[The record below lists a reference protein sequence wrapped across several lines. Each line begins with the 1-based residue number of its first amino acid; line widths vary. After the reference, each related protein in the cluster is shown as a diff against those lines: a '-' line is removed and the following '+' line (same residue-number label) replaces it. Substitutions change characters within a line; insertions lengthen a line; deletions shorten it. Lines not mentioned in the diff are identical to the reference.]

1 MRILISELSALLKQA
16 RISKGYT
23 IDKLHKI
30 TKIPTDVIEKLEN
43 EEFDE
48 LASFHHAKVYIKKYA
63 KHVDLDPLKVMD
75 EYEDILALLFEE
87 DDEEEIEEEWVEEE
101 IEQEEEEIPSRFDR
115 YHLPNNHPVWNFLI
129 KYLPVIGLVAII
141 LGIMGTIIVTIN
153 RINSENNGEVAV
165 EQSITTNEVISS
177 VQPDSSTDREQ
188 PATQPQEEAEL
199 MEELVLISD
208 DPDPTVY
215 EVNDL
220 SSLALSVEGLGTVWI
235 GYFEDGA
242 IIEEHVLNAG
252 DTIEITPSNAQNAML
267 QFGYKEGVKITAN
280 GKEIP
285 LTNMTRPNQVE
296 FVTKDEATTRQ
307 QDESL
312 DTDTQTQEVQ
322 PQEASTQED
331 LPVDDEEG
339 SYEGPAVLDPNYTPG
354 GE

>member
-1 MRILISELSALLKQA
+1 MISELSALLKQA

-30 TKIPTDVIEKLEN
+30 TKIPADIIEKLEN

-63 KHVDLDPLKVMD
+63 KHVDLDPLEIMD

-87 DDEEEIEEEWVEEE
+87 DDEEEVEEEWVEDE
-101 IEQEEEEIPSRFDR
+101 IEEDEEEIPSRFDR

-129 KYLPVIGLVAII
+129 KYLPVIGLVAVI

-153 RINSENNGEVAV
+153 RINSENKDEVAI

-177 VQPDSSTDREQ
+177 VQPDSSTVQESPGEQ
-188 PATQPQEEAEL
+188 AQDNPETDLEQ
-199 MEELVLISD
+199 ELVLISD
-208 DPDPTVY
+208 DPDPTIY
-215 EVNDL
+215 EVDDL
-220 SSLALSVEGLGTVWI
+220 SSLTLSVEGLGTVWI

-242 IIEEHVLNAG
+242 ITQEHVLNAG
-252 DTIEITPSNAQNAML
+252 DSIEITPSNAQSAML
-267 QFGYKEGVKITAN
+267 QFGYKEGVKVTVN

-285 LTNMTRPNQVE
+285 LTNVTRPNQVE
-296 FVTKDEATTRQ
+296 FVTKGETVHHQ
-307 QDESL
+307 QAESSTN
-312 DTDTQTQEVQ
+312 DAQIQEPQTEEVPNQEDSTGDD
-322 PQEASTQED
+322 QEAGT
-331 LPVDDEEG
+331 
-339 SYEGPAVLDPNYTPG
+339 YEGPAVLDPNYTPG